1 MDTIVASASPWGR
14 SAVAVLRLSGPEARE
29 IAERLCPDGPVWK
42 PRRASVRRAV
52 DGDLVIDSVLAIWMP
67 GPRSY
72 TGEDVVELSC
82 HGNPVIVEQ
91 LLERSISWVP
101 NGPTRGVHPSSR
113 FEWTHGFAPSRS
125 GGSNH

>member
-14 SAVAVLRLSGPEARE
+14 SAVAVLRLSGPEARQ

-52 DGDLVIDSVLAIWMP
+52 DGDSVIDSVLAIWMP

-91 LLERSISWVP
+91 LLDRSISLGARMARRGEFTRRAVL
-101 NGPTRGVHPSSR
+101 NGRMDLLPS
-113 FEWTHGFAPSRS
+113 
-125 GGSNH
+125 